1 MAGSRKDQYDIT
13 VSVDGRPLGT
23 WDKLTGGD
31 IDSDEMTYKPGG
43 MGNRISLGG
52 STNVANVIVSVLY
65 DLQRIHGIVHWLI
78 PQVGKANVVIKK
90 QPLDVNG
97 NVSGMRPIT
106 YTGKLKRITPPEVD
120 SEAVDAALLELEM
133 TPVGTVA

>member
-13 VSVDGRPLGT
+13 VTVAGRNLGT

-65 DLQRIHGIVHWLI
+65 DLQKIHAVVHWLI
-78 PQVGKANVVIKK
+78 PRVGMANVVVKK
-90 QPLDVNG
+90 QPLDVTG
-97 NVSGMRPIT
+97 NAWGRAIV